1 MWTFFFKIFRQN
13 KSCEILKK
21 AIFFQFH
28 DKNQIKAI
36 IVNGLFFLQK
46 NRVKKNEKIWKKNL
60 KKKNQKSLSSKF

>member
-46 NRVKKNEKIWKKNL
+46 NRVKKK
-60 KKKNQKSLSSKF
+60 